1 MIRFDGT
8 IPPGGEG
15 KISLKI
21 NTKGLSGNIL
31 KKAKVY
37 TNDPKNSLVTLAV
50 EAFIKVPV
58 HIFPN
63 RVYLHGNEGQIITK
77 SLKITAKEEEP
88 LKLEADHFNLTG
100 KVAYQ
105 IEVVE
110 PGKIFIINFKNIHTL
125 AGTFQGV
132 LKLKTN
138 YPEKPE
144 ISIPINLKLRK
155 KRIEKDKDSRK
166 APGLHKP

>member
-1 MIRFDGT
+1 MVRYDRI

-21 NTKGLSGNIL
+21 KTKGLSGNIR

-37 TNDPKNSLVTLAV
+37 TNDPKNRLVTLTV

-58 HIFPN
+58 QIFPG
-63 RVYLHGNEGQIITK
+63 RVYLYGDEGQIISK

-88 LKLEADHFNLTG
+88 LKLEPDHFNLTE

-110 PGKIFIINFKNIHTL
+110 PGKIFIIKFRNIHTL
-125 AGTFQGV
+125 AGTSKGI

-144 ISIPINLKLRK
+144 ISIPITLKLRK
-155 KRIEKDKDSRK
+155 KRIKKDMDSSK
-166 APGLHKP
+166 VPGSHKP